1 MCCYGN
7 DADVG
12 GGYMLFDTLKRVIIR
27 KNYTSKEEMA
37 EKLSLL
43 YSAGKITDEQYI
55 DLTFLLKGGEE

>member
-7 DADVG
+7 DVNVG
-12 GGYMLFDTLKRVIIR
+12 GGYMLVQTLKRAIIR

>member
-7 DADVG
+7 DVNVG
-12 GGYMLFDTLKRVIIR
+12 GGYMLFDTLKRAIIR
-27 KNYTSKEEMA
+27 KNYISKEEMA
-37 EKLSLL
+37 NKLSLL

>member
-1 MCCYGN
+1 
-7 DADVG
+7 
-12 GGYMLFDTLKRVIIR
+12 MLFETLKRAISR
-27 KNYTSKEEMA
+27 GNYKSKEDMG

>member
-7 DADVG
+7 DVNVG
-12 GGYMLFDTLKRVIIR
+12 GGYMLFDTLKRAILR
-27 KNYTSKEEMA
+27 GNYINKEEMA

-43 YSAGKITDEQYI
+43 YGAGKITDEQYI

>member
-1 MCCYGN
+1 
-7 DADVG
+7 
-12 GGYMLFDTLKRVIIR
+12 MLFDTLKRAILR
-27 KNYTSKEEMA
+27 CNYTSKEEMA

>member
-1 MCCYGN
+1 MRCYGN

-12 GGYMLFDTLKRVIIR
+12 GGYMLFDTLKRAILR
-27 KNYTSKEEMA
+27 GNYVNKEEMA

-43 YSAGKITDEQYI
+43 YGAGKITDEQYI

>member
-7 DADVG
+7 DVNVG
-12 GGYMLFDTLKRVIIR
+12 GVLMLFDTLKRAIIR
-27 KNYTSKEEMA
+27 KNYISKEEMA
-37 EKLSLL
+37 NKLSLL

>member
-1 MCCYGN
+1 MCCDGN
-7 DADVG
+7 DVDVG
-12 GGYMLFDTLKRVIIR
+12 GGYMLVQTLKRAIIR
-27 KNYTSKEEMA
+27 KNYTSKEEMT

>member
-1 MCCYGN
+1 MCCDGN
-7 DADVG
+7 DVDVG
-12 GGYMLFDTLKRVIIR
+12 GGYMLIQALKRAISR